1 MYFISIVSIEIN
13 LQRNV
18 NNQCWLFLIIILSY
32 SLFYF
37 RQTPVLII
45 TIHMSFNS
53 DKSIIYIY
61 F

>member
-45 TIHMSFNS
+45 TVHMSFN
-53 DKSIIYIY
+53 
-61 F
+61 